1 MASQDELVKKDRGT
15 CTFKKCS
22 YILYLKFFAT
32 WLWFDGSE
40 ESIGTV
46 YRVIDRW
53 GSILCEF
60 KHNYLWSIILAYYRD
75 SSKKTFHHMPNI
87 IYWFTVFVLFFS
99 KLFLALSN
107 FGLFFFLNLGSWS
120 LLSYRLLYYLLF
132 KSN

>member
-87 IYWFTVFVLFFS
+87 IYWFTFLFY
-99 KLFLALSN
+99 FLANCSWHCPILVC
-107 FGLFFFLNLGSWS
+107 FFFKSRIMVSPFLSTFI
-120 LLSYRLLYYLLF
+120 LLII
-132 KSN
+132 